1 MPEIILKNLTKTFG
15 SVNAVDKLD
24 LTIEDR
30 DFVTLLGPSGCG
42 KTTTL
47 RMISGLETP
56 TIGEISIGGKVVFSG
71 EKQINLSPDKRD
83 VGLLFQN
90 YALWPHMTV
99 YQNIAFGLE
108 NMKWSKEEIR
118 KRVREMGDLVKI
130 SDLLD
135 RYPSELSGGQ
145 QQRVAIARTLAP
157 NPKVLLMD
165 EPLSNLDAK
174 LRMEMRAELKRLH
187 REIES
192 TVVYVTHDQL
202 EAMTLATKVC
212 LLEEGVLQQYAPPL
226 VIYDQ
231 PSNIFVGDFIGN
243 PSMNFLD
250 ATVKGAEKD
259 GVSLETAE
267 LTMEMIFK
275 SKEAE
280 VKNGDEVI
288 IGLRPEDI
296 TLNPYSGANSCVIYS
311 TLPSG
316 METVVRAKIKNTMFS
331 IVVFGRVDFVVDS
344 KMEISFPSVNYLLFD
359 KATKNKIGAGSL
371 KLTE

>member
-56 TIGEISIGGKVVFSG
+56 TVGEISIGGKVVFSS

-118 KRVREMGDLVKI
+118 KRVKEMGDLVKI

>member
-1 MPEIILKNLTKTFG
+1 M
-15 SVNAVDKLD
+15 
-24 LTIEDR
+24 
-30 DFVTLLGPSGCG
+30 
-42 KTTTL
+42 
-47 RMISGLETP
+47 
-56 TIGEISIGGKVVFSG
+56 
-71 EKQINLSPDKRD
+71 
-83 VGLLFQN
+83 
-90 YALWPHMTV
+90 
-99 YQNIAFGLE
+99 
-108 NMKWSKEEIR
+108 
-118 KRVREMGDLVKI
+118 
-130 SDLLD
+130 
-135 RYPSELSGGQ
+135 
-145 QQRVAIARTLAP
+145 
-157 NPKVLLMD
+157 VLLMD

-259 GVSLETAE
+259 RVSLETAE

>member
-15 SVNAVDKLD
+15 SVIAVDNLD

-56 TIGEISIGGKVVFSG
+56 TVGEISIGGKVVFSS
-71 EKQINLSPDKRD
+71 EKQLNLSPDKRD

-118 KRVREMGDLVKI
+118 KRVKEMGDLVKI

-231 PSNIFVGDFIGN
+231 PANVFVGDFIGN
-243 PSMNFLD
+243 PSMNLID
-250 ATVKGAEKD
+250 AKVDRVEGETTV
-259 GVSLETAE
+259 LRTAE
-267 LTMEMIFK
+267 LSLEMLLMK
-275 SKEAE
+275 KDDE
-280 VKNGDEVI
+280 VKSGDEVI

-296 TLNPYSGANSCVIYS
+296 ELKPGSGENTCTIYS

-344 KMEISFPSVNYLLFD
+344 VMEISFFASNYLLFN
-359 KATKNKIGAGSL
+359 KETKEKIGAGSL
-371 KLTE
+371 KLT